1 MGDHRTNTLHYGQ
14 LGTATYLPDLQI
26 WEFSRKIEREPAL
39 IFYGHFKCSL
49 PASSAWS
56 NIHESSA
63 PLTSKKEEALLKVR
77 PELAPGL
84 GLLSRYEVSS
94 RAITVA
100 ATKFDPNVSNLLAVG
115 TAVNFNY
122 RSCGRSAIPI
132 AVLADADSATSIQLV
147 ELDEESVPWPPD
159 GDRLCHVP
167 TLRSRGKALWMATAG
182 PVQQICF
189 AETLDEKSTWLAVR
203 FLQATIVF
211 RPQYNKL
218 PLSAHYDEMDFVRGG
233 QEDTHLDA
241 NPILHVSISLTG
253 GLPHADVT
261 FNPWYQQQIA
271 IVDRQ
276 GNWSVWDIGKPRQ
289 STIWRADRGPSGSL
303 GLQGTLQKDEHA
315 QRDHYDGWAAV
326 SWVGDVHKLLVCDRR
341 TIALFRINT
350 DPVQRHPVDVGI
362 ERESEWILDIRRSQ
376 SNLASIFVLTT
387 TQVFWLHVNSE
398 GFPSSSC
405 EEENQEIS
413 VLLSWRHFRDPEDT
427 SLRLVPLLVHND
439 FSLVLTSRLNSMAQ
453 VFRFSFSPDDPSIPV
468 SVADPCLLPL
478 PTSSSGDGKIPKQ
491 LSDSSYFLSMMF
503 QQVTDSN
510 IMDPINDNK
519 TLKLVKFV
527 GQRANM
533 EVIES
538 LYVARIDSEEGAYEP
553 YSFTPQRRKSVRSE
567 KWVDEDDFIVD
578 DLNEMV
584 LLPSFQRKIWNEK
597 NKILPGQPLRAFPY
611 SENWTGLYELAA
623 AAVTCLK
630 GSRGGLAL
638 NRAEK
643 KGAYEPYSFTP
654 QRRKSVRS
662 EKWVDEDDF
671 IVDDLNEMV
680 LLPSFQ
686 RKIWNEKNKILPGQP
701 LRAFPYSENWTGLY
715 ELAAAAVT
723 CLKGSR
729 GGLAL
734 NRAEK
739 KGKSFDSWLEN
750 MSDHMGDWAVRDSE
764 SSPNS
769 RTLLEILPS
778 PPSLD
783 DIDRNT
789 NDFDQILRTFSD
801 SAQTLLAGYRITC
814 VPMPYSP
821 SACVSVSDSNSAH
834 ETPASVTKLYD
845 SLVHNWLFRLPGDVP
860 NKIRMAK
867 EKMIRNIVMQLILSR
882 IIITRRPDVELSDS
896 HHISESED
904 LYSYLPSS
912 APASIEPLPQSK
924 NPTLTVTSSTGH
936 TGLDTDSFLPTS
948 SQAATTATTTDTTP
962 TPGTSAQPQTLYST
976 LRLYTAL
983 KPQQPPTLP
992 RRITSTLSHWK
1003 LGTDPSTYNWRAA
1016 VHRLRE
1022 EEMEIESQ
1030 SASLRRKR
1038 RERRRLQKQQ
1048 SQSQQSL
1055 GVNVDSYAASSLVSG
1070 SQVPVVRMS
1079 GRQSQ
1084 RVGQSQESGSLL
1096 GSGMGIGAPA
1106 VLSSQGMEEVDVPMT
1121 RVEKGLI
1128 GGRKAVK
1135 GRKKNRAAG
1144 F

>member
-1 MGDHRTNTLHYGQ
+1 MLGENHMGDHRTNTLHYGQ

-39 IFYGHFKCSL
+39 FFYGHFKCSL
-49 PASSAWS
+49 PASSAWR
-56 NIHESSA
+56 NIHESST
-63 PLTSKKEEALLKVR
+63 PLTSKREEALLKVR

-84 GLLSRYEVSS
+84 GLLSRYEASS

-100 ATKFDPNVSNLLAVG
+100 ATKFDPNVSSLLAVG

-132 AVLADADSATSIQLV
+132 AVLAGGDSATSIQLV

-261 FNPWYQQQIA
+261 FNPWYPQQIA

-303 GLQGTLQKDEHA
+303 GLEGTSQKDELA

-341 TIALFRINT
+341 TIALFRTDT
-350 DPVQRHPVDVGI
+350 DPVQRYPVDVGI

-387 TQVFWLHVNSE
+387 TQVIWLHVNSE
-398 GFPSSSC
+398 GFSSSGC
-405 EEENQEIS
+405 EKENQEIS

-468 SVADPCLLPL
+468 SVADPFLLPL

-491 LSDSSYFLSMMF
+491 LSDSSYFLSMIF

-519 TLKLVKFV
+519 TLKLVKFIA
-527 GQRANM
+527 QRANM

-567 KWVDEDDFIVD
+567 KWVDDDDFIVD
-578 DLNEMV
+578 DLNELV
-584 LLPSFQRKIWNEK
+584 LLPSFQRKNWDEK
-597 NKILPGQPLRAFPY
+597 NKILPDQPLRAFPY
-611 SENWTGLYELAA
+611 SENWTGLYELASA
-623 AAVTCLK
+623 TVTCLK
-630 GSRGGLAL
+630 GSRGGLAS
-638 NRAEK
+638 NR
-643 KGAYEPYSFTP
+643 T
-654 QRRKSVRS
+654 
-662 EKWVDEDDF
+662 
-671 IVDDLNEMV
+671 
-680 LLPSFQ
+680 
-686 RKIWNEKNKILPGQP
+686 
-701 LRAFPYSENWTGLY
+701 
-715 ELAAAAVT
+715 
-723 CLKGSR
+723 
-729 GGLAL
+729 
-734 NRAEK
+734 EK

-750 MSDHMGDWAVRDSE
+750 LSDHMGDWAVRDSE

-778 PPSLD
+778 PPPLD
-783 DIDRNT
+783 DIERNT
-789 NDFDQILRTFSD
+789 NVFDQILRTFSD
-801 SAQTLLAGYRITC
+801 SAQTLLPGYQITS

-845 SLVHNWLFRLPGDVP
+845 SLVHDWLFPLPGDVP

-882 IIITRRPDVELSDS
+882 IIITRRPDVELPVS

-904 LYSYLPSS
+904 LHSYLPSS

-924 NPTLTVTSSTGH
+924 NPTLTVTSSTGQ
-936 TGLDTDSFLPTS
+936 TGLDTDSVLPTS
-948 SQAATTATTTDTTP
+948 SQAATTATTTTTDTTP
-962 TPGTSAQPQTLYST
+962 TPGTSAQPQTPYST

-983 KPQQPPTLP
+983 KLQQPPTLP

-1022 EEMEIESQ
+1022 EEIETESQ
-1030 SASLRRKR
+1030 SASRRRKR
-1038 RERRRLQKQQ
+1038 RERHRLQKQQ

-1055 GVNVDSYAASSLVSG
+1055 GVNADSYAASSLVSG

-1106 VLSSQGMEEVDVPMT
+1106 VLSSQGIEEVDVPMT
-1121 RVEKGLI
+1121 QVEKGLF
-1128 GGRKAVK
+1128 GGRNM
-1135 GRKKNRAAG
+1135 GRKKKKKRAAG